1 MRLQGQKVIT
11 DEKTMS
17 FFFLFFGLASAIA
30 MAIVIYN
37 GIGSDDFFY
46 VNETVNGVT
55 SREYRPATVIFLLI
69 FWGLAT
75 AAFFFAGYKLMP
87 RRRKSAT
94 HSYSLNSTLFDNEND
109 SAQSSSKKGGIGTG
123 VIFLII
129 GLVSAA
135 IPVVLSLDTED
146 LTQSDT
152 LFLYGA
158 SALFAIPFIIGGI
171 IMIRKRYQ
179 GGTIMIGGIAESGE
193 KGFSGT
199 FRSKETVVAGKHTKR
214 LYVGDTAKSFLK
226 IFGILGAL
234 LIAIGGGLLVWDR
247 TSLQSL
253 SRVEATVLRTYSE
266 SHSYS
271 NSVKSYTVY
280 FADVSYMLDGQ
291 EYKSRLTVSMFF
303 NKSTVSIYCDPENP
317 LDCRMNNEFIMWY
330 IVLFSVGV
338 SFIVVGFIIVRVDK
352 KERKKNT
359 FYHN

>member
-30 MAIVIYN
+30 MAVVIYN

-75 AAFFFAGYKLMP
+75 AAFFFAGYKIMP
-87 RRRKSAT
+87 RRRRFAT
-94 HSYSLNSTLFDNEND
+94 PSYSLNSTLFDNEND
-109 SAQSSSKKGGIGTG
+109 SAQSS
-123 VIFLII
+123 
-129 GLVSAA
+129 
-135 IPVVLSLDTED
+135 
-146 LTQSDT
+146 
-152 LFLYGA
+152 
-158 SALFAIPFIIGGI
+158 
-171 IMIRKRYQ
+171 
-179 GGTIMIGGIAESGE
+179 
-193 KGFSGT
+193 SGT

-253 SRVEATVLRTYSE
+253 SRLEATVLRTYSE

-330 IVLFSVGV
+330 IVLFTVGV
-338 SFIVVGFIIVRVDK
+338 SFIVVGCIIVRLDK
-352 KERKKNT
+352 KERKKNS
-359 FYHN
+359 FFHN

>member
-69 FWGLAT
+69 FWGVAT

-109 SAQSSSKKGGIGTG
+109 SAQSS
-123 VIFLII
+123 
-129 GLVSAA
+129 
-135 IPVVLSLDTED
+135 
-146 LTQSDT
+146 
-152 LFLYGA
+152 
-158 SALFAIPFIIGGI
+158 
-171 IMIRKRYQ
+171 
-179 GGTIMIGGIAESGE
+179 
-193 KGFSGT
+193 SGT

-330 IVLFSVGV
+330 IVLFTVGV

>member
-109 SAQSSSKKGGIGTG
+109 SAQSSS
-123 VIFLII
+123 
-129 GLVSAA
+129 
-135 IPVVLSLDTED
+135 
-146 LTQSDT
+146 
-152 LFLYGA
+152 
-158 SALFAIPFIIGGI
+158 
-171 IMIRKRYQ
+171 
-179 GGTIMIGGIAESGE
+179 
-193 KGFSGT
+193 GT

-214 LYVGDTAKSFLK
+214 LHVGDTAKSFLK

-280 FADVSYMLDGQ
+280 FADVSYMFDGQ
-291 EYKSRLTVSMFF
+291 EYKNRLTVSMFF

-330 IVLFSVGV
+330 IVLFTVGV
-338 SFIVVGFIIVRVDK
+338 SFIVVGFIIVRLDK
-352 KERKKNT
+352 KERKKNS